1 MVTIVGVVPNPPS
14 SGTTVC
20 LLFTGAGAG
29 ATVTISFDG
38 GPPVTLTATLGANGV
53 SQVCFGWLPG
63 ARGAD
68 VVISTGNEV
77 TRTYLAAL

>member
-1 MVTIVGVVPNPPS
+1 MITIVGVVPNPPAAGS
-14 SGTTVC
+14 PVC
-20 LLFTGAGAG
+20 LLFTGAGSG

-38 GPPVTLTATLGANGV
+38 GPPITLAATIGANGV

-68 VVISTGNEV
+68 VVIAAGAEIR
-77 TRTYLAAL
+77 RTYLAAL